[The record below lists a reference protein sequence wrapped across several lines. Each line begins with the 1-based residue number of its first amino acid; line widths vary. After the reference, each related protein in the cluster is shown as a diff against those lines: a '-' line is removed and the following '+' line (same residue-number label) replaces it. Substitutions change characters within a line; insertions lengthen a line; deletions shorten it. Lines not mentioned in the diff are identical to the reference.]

1 MTLRKNQPK
10 MNVKSWS
17 FSTTGMGRV
26 ILPAS
31 QLASTHS
38 SIASSSMQGASSTGA
53 ASEAAAS
60 AIRTR
65 GANCAGLAS
74 AGRTESAEGPRARVY
89 AEAEPA
95 KSSESVVV
103 RSMVGEWAHRRN
115 CYLDHVGEASAT
127 FDCLDWHS
135 YIVVL
140 RRERELSGDLKG
152 KGWWVVVRKILGRKG
167 LKV

>member
-53 ASEAAAS
+53 ASAAAS

-74 AGRTESAEGPRARVY
+74 AGRTESAEGPRARV
-89 AEAEPA
+89 
-95 KSSESVVV
+95 
-103 RSMVGEWAHRRN
+103 
-115 CYLDHVGEASAT
+115 
-127 FDCLDWHS
+127 
-135 YIVVL
+135 
-140 RRERELSGDLKG
+140 
-152 KGWWVVVRKILGRKG
+152 
-167 LKV
+167 

>member
-38 SIASSSMQGASSTGA
+38 SIASSSMQGASCTGA
-53 ASEAAAS
+53 ASAAAS

-74 AGRTESAEGPRARVY
+74 AGRTESAEGPRASVY

-95 KSSESVVV
+95 KRANVVV
-103 RSMVGEWAHRRN
+103 RSMVGGEDTEETVTSYTWAKHRRPSI
-115 CYLDHVGEASAT
+115 ASVT
-127 FDCLDWHS
+127 SLYC
-135 YIVVL
+135 
-140 RRERELSGDLKG
+140 
-152 KGWWVVVRKILGRKG
+152 
-167 LKV
+167 

>member
-38 SIASSSMQGASSTGA
+38 SIASSSMHGASSTGV
-53 ASEAAAS
+53 ASAAAAS
-60 AIRTR
+60 CMRTR
-65 GANCAGLAS
+65 ATCAGCLKR
-74 AGRTESAEGPRARVY
+74 AGRAVTAARWPGMAN

-95 KSSESVVV
+95 KSSE
-103 RSMVGEWAHRRN
+103 RSAHSMTARQQ
-115 CYLDHVGEASAT
+115 
-127 FDCLDWHS
+127 
-135 YIVVL
+135 
-140 RRERELSGDLKG
+140 
-152 KGWWVVVRKILGRKG
+152 
-167 LKV
+167 

>member
-38 SIASSSMQGASSTGA
+38 SIASSSMQGASTGAA

-74 AGRTESAEGPRARVY
+74 AGRTESAEGPRASVY

-95 KSSESVVV
+95 KRANVVV
-103 RSMVGEWAHRRN
+103 RSMVGGEDTEETVTSYTWAKHRRPSI
-115 CYLDHVGEASAT
+115 ASVT
-127 FDCLDWHS
+127 SLYC
-135 YIVVL
+135 
-140 RRERELSGDLKG
+140 
-152 KGWWVVVRKILGRKG
+152 
-167 LKV
+167 

>member
-74 AGRTESAEGPRARVY
+74 AGRTESAEGPRASVY

-95 KSSESVVV
+95 KRASVVV
-103 RSMVGEWAHRRN
+103 RSM
-115 CYLDHVGEASAT
+115 SAERT
-127 FDCLDWHS
+127 PKKLLPRTRGRSIGDLR
-135 YIVVL
+135 L
-140 RRERELSGDLKG
+140 RRLHRCISKTARTFG
-152 KGWWVVVRKILGRKG
+152 RHNKIAA
-167 LKV
+167 VHS

>member
-53 ASEAAAS
+53 ASAAAS

-74 AGRTESAEGPRARVY
+74 AGRTESAEGPRASVY

-95 KSSESVVV
+95 KRANVVV
-103 RSMVGEWAHRRN
+103 RSMVGGEDTEETVTSYTWAKHRRPSI
-115 CYLDHVGEASAT
+115 ASVT
-127 FDCLDWHS
+127 SLYC
-135 YIVVL
+135 
-140 RRERELSGDLKG
+140 
-152 KGWWVVVRKILGRKG
+152 
-167 LKV
+167 

>member
-53 ASEAAAS
+53 ASAAAS
-60 AIRTR
+60 AMRTR

-74 AGRTESAEGPRARVY
+74 AGRTESAEGPRASVY

-95 KSSESVVV
+95 KRANVVV
-103 RSMVGEWAHRRN
+103 RSMVGGEDTEETVTSYTWAKHRRPSI
-115 CYLDHVGEASAT
+115 ASVT
-127 FDCLDWHS
+127 SLYC
-135 YIVVL
+135 
-140 RRERELSGDLKG
+140 
-152 KGWWVVVRKILGRKG
+152 
-167 LKV
+167 

>member
-103 RSMVGEWAHRRN
+103 RSMVGGGDTEETVTSYTWAKHRRPSI
-115 CYLDHVGEASAT
+115 ASIGTVTSLYCEDSAN
-127 FDCLDWHS
+127 F
-135 YIVVL
+135 
-140 RRERELSGDLKG
+140 
-152 KGWWVVVRKILGRKG
+152 
-167 LKV
+167 

>member
-10 MNVKSWS
+10 ISEKSWT
-17 FSTTGMGRV
+17 FSTIGMGRE

-38 SIASSSMQGASSTGA
+38 SIASSSMQVASAGA
-53 ASEAAAS
+53 ASAGAAS

-103 RSMVGEWAHRRN
+103 RSIAPKKAMNLAVTVRR
-115 CYLDHVGEASAT
+115 G
-127 FDCLDWHS
+127 
-135 YIVVL
+135 I
-140 RRERELSGDLKG
+140 GDLRVPLRLSVTGSSRNGAK
-152 KGWWVVVRKILGRKG
+152 
-167 LKV
+167 

>member
-53 ASEAAAS
+53 ASAAAS

-74 AGRTESAEGPRARVY
+74 AGRTESAEGPRASVY

-95 KSSESVVV
+95 KRVNVVV
-103 RSMVGEWAHRRN
+103 RSMVGGEDTEETVTSYTWAKHRRPSI
-115 CYLDHVGEASAT
+115 ASVT
-127 FDCLDWHS
+127 SLYC
-135 YIVVL
+135 
-140 RRERELSGDLKG
+140 
-152 KGWWVVVRKILGRKG
+152 
-167 LKV
+167 